1 LQLTLLVVPPARICE
16 DQGMRLQHYID
27 ALEKFSALHGVSV
40 FRTPLSP
47 WVVGRMDAKLV
58 ILRSG
63 LSKEQQLLTL
73 IHELTH
79 FLVHRPEEHVNR
91 TVCEYEAEAVEK
103 LVAAQLGLKGLGT
116 AIDLAT
122 VTDDLL
128 ACSVAR
134 VRWVAQ
140 TLLAALQSVTPAA
153 QVPHTLIDY
162 NRKPPS
168 RSRQRP
174 VKKSFSMM
182 N

>member
-1 LQLTLLVVPPARICE
+1 
-16 DQGMRLQHYID
+16 MRLQHFID
-27 ALEKFSALHGVSV
+27 RLEEFSALQGVAV

-47 WVVGRMDAKLV
+47 WVVGRTQGRQV
-58 ILRSG
+58 VLRSG
-63 LSKEQQLLTL
+63 LSKEAQLLTL

-79 FLVHRPEEHVNR
+79 FLAHRPEEHLDR

-103 LVAAQLGLKGLGT
+103 LVFGQLGLKDLGT
-116 AIDLAT
+116 AIDLTT

-128 ACSVAR
+128 ACSVTR
-134 VRWVAQ
+134 VRRVAR
-140 TLLAALQSVTPAA
+140 TLLTALQDVMPPRTSRSSS
-153 QVPHTLIDY
+153 Y
-162 NRKPPS
+162 KRRPPS